1 MLLALEK
8 VRRHLVE
15 KKNREELPQVRKRE
29 RFRLLINLL
38 GSAQEQ
44 DSTEVWEERNRPAP
58 KDSGADD
65 KADDKSKAEGGSP
78 TEDAKA
84 ESVRAALRGQSISSA
99 RMPSG
104 SPDLL
109 CLAAQ
114 PAPATAAEKAPE
126 EPAAAQEATPEDAKE
141 EDARKCLRLHSMR
154 LINTIISVTSN
165 VTVRVAIRKC
175 LIDLGILDKIM
186 VRPPLSNY
194 GIFLKCG

>member
-1 MLLALEK
+1 LFYRLTLRFPDQLQKMLLALEK

-65 KADDKSKAEGGSP
+65 KADGKSKAEGGSP

-84 ESVRAALRGQSISSA
+84 ESVRAALRGHSISSA

-109 CLAAQ
+109 C
-114 PAPATAAEKAPE
+114 
-126 EPAAAQEATPEDAKE
+126 
-141 EDARKCLRLHSMR
+141 
-154 LINTIISVTSN
+154 
-165 VTVRVAIRKC
+165 
-175 LIDLGILDKIM
+175 
-186 VRPPLSNY
+186 
-194 GIFLKCG
+194 